1 MTANTNPLTEEPT
14 QAQARTAQEMNA
26 IVLER
31 HGPPE
36 VLQVRRIPVPALQD
50 KGVLVRVRATAVSPG
65 DCRLRASKPLR
76 DGQSGPR
83 RVGLD
88 VAGEVVSVGG
98 AITHL
103 RTGDRVYGFSMRSV
117 ASAEYALLSGSALVS
132 IPDALTFQQAAAVPL
147 SATTALQ
154 ALRDVAKVK
163 PGERV
168 LVVGASGGVGTF
180 AVQLARILGADVTGV
195 CSTRH
200 VALVRELG
208 AHRVLDHSQTDFT
221 REPERYDVVFNTT
234 FARSFL
240 ACRKVLTRSGRYVT
254 VALPPPVM
262 DWMAAHLLP
271 GPRFLMASVT
281 PRGDDLRQLSAWID
295 AGQLRPVISQVF
307 PSTRFADAHRACEA
321 GQSGGK
327 LVVDME
333 SLHNAGDTA

>member
-1 MTANTNPLTEEPT
+1 MEANTRPLIEET
-14 QAQARTAQEMNA
+14 RQAQGPTPQEMNA
-26 IVLER
+26 IALEQ

-36 VLQVRRIPVPALQD
+36 VLRVRRLPVPALQD
-50 KGVLVRVRATAVSPG
+50 KGVLVRVHATAVSPG
-65 DCRLRASKPLR
+65 DCRRRASAPAR
-76 DGQSGPR
+76 GEQRGPKC
-83 RVGLD
+83 VGLD

-98 AITHL
+98 AVTHL
-103 RTGDRVYGFSMRSV
+103 RPGERVYGFSMRSV
-117 ASAEYALLSGSALVS
+117 ASAEYALLSGSAMAA
-132 IPDALTFQQAAAVPL
+132 IPASLTFQQAAAVPL

-195 CSTRH
+195 CSSRH

-208 AHRVLDHSQTDFT
+208 ASQVLDHAQTDFT
-221 REPERYDVVFNTT
+221 RASERYDVVLNTT

-240 ACRKVLTRSGRYVT
+240 ACRRVLVRTGRYVT
-254 VALPPPVM
+254 VAHPAPQLDRMLSP
-262 DWMAAHLLP
+262 LLP
-271 GPRFLMASVT
+271 GPRFLTASVT

-295 AGQLRPVISQVF
+295 SGQLRPVVSEVF
-307 PSTRFADAHRACEA
+307 PATRFADAHRACEA
-321 GQSGGK
+321 GRTGGK

-333 SLHNAGDTA
+333 SLNQAGAPN

>member
-1 MTANTNPLTEEPT
+1 MAAHTNPLEET
-14 QAQARTAQEMNA
+14 QMNA

-36 VLQVRRIPVPALQD
+36 VLRVRRLPIPALQD

-65 DCRLRASKPLR
+65 DCRMRASKPPR
-76 DGQSGPR
+76 GEQSGPK

-88 VAGEVVSVGG
+88 VAGEVVSVGA

-103 RTGDRVYGFSMRSV
+103 RPGERVYGFSMRSV
-117 ASAEYALLSGSALVS
+117 ASAEYALLPGSALAV
-132 IPDALTFQQAAAVPL
+132 IPASLTFQQAAAVPL

-163 PGERV
+163 QGERV

-195 CSTRH
+195 CSARH

-208 AHRVLDHSQTDFT
+208 AGRVLDHGRTDFT

-234 FARSFL
+234 FARSFV
-240 ACRKVLTRSGRYVT
+240 ACRQVLARTGRYVT
-254 VALPPPVM
+254 VALPPPWV
-262 DWMAAHLLP
+262 DRVASSLLP
-271 GPRFLMASVT
+271 GPRLLMASVT

-295 AGQLRPVISQVF
+295 AGQLRPVVSQVF
-307 PSTRFADAHRACEA
+307 PYTRFADAHRASEA

-333 SLHNAGDTA
+333 SLNEAGASL

>member
-1 MTANTNPLTEEPT
+1 MEALTNPPLEET
-14 QAQARTAQEMNA
+14 RQAPVSSAQEMNA
-26 IVLER
+26 IVLEQ

-36 VLQVRRIPVPALQD
+36 VLRVGRLPIPVLQD

-65 DCRLRASKPLR
+65 DCRMRARKPPR
-76 DGQSGPR
+76 GAPSGPR

-88 VAGEVVSVGG
+88 VAGEVVSVGS

-103 RTGDRVYGFSMRSV
+103 RPGERVYGFSMRAV
-117 ASAEYALLSGSALVS
+117 ASAEYALLPGSAVVA
-132 IPDALTFQQAAAVPL
+132 IPASLSFQQAAAVPL

-168 LVVGASGGVGTF
+168 LVVGASGGVGSF

-195 CSTRH
+195 CSARH
-200 VALVRELG
+200 IELVRELG
-208 AHRVLDHSQTDFT
+208 ASRVLDHGQTDFT
-221 REPERYDVVFNTT
+221 REKERYDVVFNTT

-240 ACRKVLTRSGRYVT
+240 ACRRVLKRAGRYVT
-254 VALPPPVM
+254 VALPPPLM
-262 DWMAAHLLP
+262 DLVASRLLP
-271 GPRFLMASVT
+271 GPRFQMASVH

-295 AGQLRPVISQVF
+295 AGQLRPVISEVF
-307 PSTRFADAHRACEA
+307 PATRFAEAHRACEA
-321 GQSGGK
+321 GRSGGK

-333 SLHNAGDTA
+333 SLATAGGAL